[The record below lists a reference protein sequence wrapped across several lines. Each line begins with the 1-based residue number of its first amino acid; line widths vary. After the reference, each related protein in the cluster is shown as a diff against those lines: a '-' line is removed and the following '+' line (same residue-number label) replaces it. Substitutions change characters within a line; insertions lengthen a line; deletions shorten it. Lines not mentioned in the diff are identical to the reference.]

1 MAGRLPGMAQTEC
14 QELAAR
20 IWTWRL
26 RGDEAWVTTIGNR
39 MTGPIVIT
47 SLRPSLDPLL
57 SGYERD

>member
-1 MAGRLPGMAQTEC
+1 MAQTEC